1 MNESRPHDL
10 TVQIWIQEGALHAF
24 IISMLVLGSVILIPT
39 AYLRWKHKRLKD
51 IEVGFIVAGYIFFLA
66 YEILLL
72 KIQPIIYRQSLVGL
86 GKLAP
91 YPTILDE
98 RRTVVTLTVVS
109 VIVFVTCL
117 WCIKISLLFFIR
129 QVIKGLPDEMRWW
142 AVIMTYTVVTWLF
155 CFFMT
160 LFSCGGPAALS
171 RHHFRYCQKPM
182 ESMTRNAS
190 LFGSFASDITTD
202 LLIMILPV
210 RLILNL
216 RISRARKIAAAALFS
231 VGVLCM
237 IASIIRLVQIGS
249 KTGVHNPNVQWIS
262 LWGSVE
268 ATTAIIVGCLPTF
281 RFLRKTSSSNTPSP
295 ANKGL
300 TDPSPTPGE
309 HTNPEQFVPDIPLN
323 TYKPPDNTRH
333 MYNAIFSS
341 TESFTPTGRAT
352 LSGMNSREASARS
365 VV

>member
-1 MNESRPHDL
+1 MDEQRPNDQ
-10 TVQIWIQEGALHAF
+10 TVQIWIHERALFAF
-24 IISMLVLGSVILIPT
+24 IIAMVVLGSVILIPT
-39 AYLRWKHKRLKD
+39 AYLRWKHKRLK
-51 IEVGFIVAGYIFFLA
+51 EVEAVLIVAGYLFFLA
-66 YEILLL
+66 YQIMLL

-86 GKLAP
+86 GRMAP
-91 YPTILDE
+91 YPTILEE
-98 RRTVVTLTVVS
+98 RQTAVTLTIVS

-129 QVIKGLPDEMRWW
+129 QVIKGLPDELRWW

-155 CFFMT
+155 CFLIT
-160 LFSCGGPAALS
+160 LFSCGGPAALG
-171 RHHFRYCQKPM
+171 RRQ
-182 ESMTRNAS
+182 
-190 LFGSFASDITTD
+190 
-202 LLIMILPV
+202 LLMILPV

-216 RISRARKIAAAALFS
+216 RISRARKLAAAALFS

-281 RFLRKTSSSNTPSP
+281 RFLRKTSSSTVPSP
-295 ANKGL
+295 ASKGL
-300 TDPSPTPGE
+300 SDASPSPRE
-309 HTNPEQFVPDIPLN
+309 HPAHEQCVPDIPLN
-323 TYKPPDNTRH
+323 TYTPPGNTRQ
-333 MYNAIFSS
+333 MYNVIFSS

-352 LSGMNSREASARS
+352 LSGVNSREASARS